1 MVSRDGSALT
11 DDAGTPLP
19 IDATLSSQFVPPSG
33 RLEVLVTAPPP
44 GVKAYL
50 VTHAVD
56 TGCAG
61 DRLPE
66 RRLAVITGTGAAAAP
81 AVEAQVPQ
89 ASRSTLFS
97 GLLARHTDRVRV
109 IAMAEYPR
117 PGITDQVDFYIV
129 ERKPGAVL
137 KPYGMGSPP
146 AISVRAGTTEE
157 WVIENWTNEL
167 HAFHI
172 HQVHFRVLAVD
183 GKPVA
188 NPPLLDVVNVPYA
201 EATGY
206 HSQEGPVRPGRVR
219 IKLFFPESLSGDIP
233 FHCHLVDHE
242 DNGMMAV
249 LRVVPALRTSP

>member
-1 MVSRDGSALT
+1 M
-11 DDAGTPLP
+11 
-19 IDATLSSQFVPPSG
+19 SSQFVPPSG
-33 RLEVLVTAPPP
+33 RIEVLVSAPPP

-66 RRLAVITGTGAAAAP
+66 RRLAVVSRAASTAERAP
-81 AVEAQVPQ
+81 LAQVP
-89 ASRSTLFS
+89 AAPRDTMFD
-97 GLLARHTDRVRV
+97 GLVARRTDRQRV

-129 ERKPGAVL
+129 ERKSGAIL
-137 KPYGMGSPP
+137 KPYGMGSTP
-146 AISVRAGTTEE
+146 AITVRAGTTEE

-172 HQVHFRVLAVD
+172 HQLHFRVLSID
-183 GKPVA
+183 GKAVT

-206 HSQEGPVRPGRVR
+206 HSKEGPVRPGRVR
-219 IKLFFPESLSGDIP
+219 IKLTFPESLAGDIP

-249 LRVVPALRTSP
+249 LRVRR